1 MELNRLAH
9 NRAYY
14 YAHREEILSL
24 MKMYNLDHKQCCDLK
39 RAARFAKRQ
48 TND

>member
-1 MELNRLAH
+1 MEYDRLAH

-24 MKMYNLDHKQCCDLK
+24 IKMYNRDHKQCCDLK
-39 RAARFAKRQ
+39 RAARFAKRK